1 MILDMTAQELQETEF
16 KTSQAIYFFF
26 GASFMLLALYMLMD
40 YI

>member
-26 GASFMLLALYMLMD
+26 GASFMLLTLYMLMD
-40 YI
+40 YV